1 MNKNILKGSVVI
13 QIVLIIVII
22 LYFFVFDISK
32 IINVGEYTIFM
43 VLTPVILIVFTIM
56 SLYNKICMIE
66 IYDDLNINE

>member
-43 VLTPVILIVFTIM
+43 VLTPVILILFTIM